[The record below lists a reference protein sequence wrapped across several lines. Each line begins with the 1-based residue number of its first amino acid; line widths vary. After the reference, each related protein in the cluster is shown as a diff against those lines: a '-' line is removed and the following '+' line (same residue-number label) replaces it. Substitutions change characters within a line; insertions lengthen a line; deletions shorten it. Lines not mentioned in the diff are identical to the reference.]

1 MVQRTVLKADISCQK
16 CKKKFLK
23 AVSSLEG
30 VDTIEVDQGKG
41 TLTVTGD
48 ADPYD
53 IILRSRKTGKHVE
66 VVSIGPPPAPPKDG
80 GKKKPEEEKKPEE
93 KKPAEKKPEEKPP
106 PCHDP
111 CAWPQCQPV
120 FLMPMP
126 MPMQA
131 GRCVEPD
138 PSCSIM

>member
-66 VVSIGPPPAPPKDG
+66 VVSIGPPPAPPK
-80 GKKKPEEEKKPEE
+80 KKPEVEKKPVE
-93 KKPAEKKPEEKPP
+93 KKPDEKPP

-120 FLMPMP
+120 FLMPM
-126 MPMQA
+126 QV
-131 GRCVEPD
+131 GQCVEPD

>member
-66 VVSIGPPPAPPKDG
+66 VVSIGPPPAPPK
-80 GKKKPEEEKKPEE
+80 KKPEVEKKPV
-93 KKPAEKKPEEKPP
+93 EKKPEEKPP
-106 PCHDP
+106 H
-111 CAWPQCQPV
+111 AMIRAHGLSASQC
-120 FLMPMP
+120 FSC
-126 MPMQA
+126 
-131 GRCVEPD
+131 RCRWVGVSSPTHHA
-138 PSCSIM
+138 PSCDN

>member
-66 VVSIGPPPAPPKDG
+66 VVSIGPPPAPPKTA
-80 GKKKPEEEKKPEE
+80 GKRSLKRRSRKRRSRKRS
-93 KKPAEKKPEEKPP
+93 PP
-106 PCHDP
+106 SP
-111 CAWPQCQPV
+111 
-120 FLMPMP
+120 
-126 MPMQA
+126 
-131 GRCVEPD
+131 
-138 PSCSIM
+138 